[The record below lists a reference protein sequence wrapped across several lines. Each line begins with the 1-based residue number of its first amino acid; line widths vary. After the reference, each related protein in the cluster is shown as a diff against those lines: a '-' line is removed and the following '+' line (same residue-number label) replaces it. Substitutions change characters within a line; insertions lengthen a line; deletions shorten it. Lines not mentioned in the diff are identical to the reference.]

1 MGMDRHTENIIKK
14 NNHKEDTGFT
24 VFTKTGSGKS
34 SRKYALTVAVL
45 LILLVFLFFA
55 SFLVGTYPIP
65 PKTVWDVLFEKISG
79 TGIYW
84 EPAVEKVI
92 FQVRIPRILL
102 GILIGGGLA
111 VSGASYQTLFKNP
124 MVSPDILGVSA
135 GAGFGAA
142 LAMLGSGSWAEV
154 QLSALFFGIL
164 AVLLAYGIGSAYG
177 KAEITTL
184 VLAGVIISSLFQ
196 ALLSVVKTYADTDSQ
211 LPSITFWL
219 MGSLGKGDMKDV
231 SMLLPVTLFC
241 LGLLWLF
248 RNQIDVLA
256 SGEEEAAA
264 LGVNVRLVSGLV
276 IVASTLMTVISVSV
290 CGIIGWVGLVVP
302 HIARTFAGARYGRLM
317 TLSFLI
323 GGSFLLLMDNLIRG
337 VSRVEL
343 PLGVLTALIGTPVF
357 ALLLIRARRRENV

>member
-1 MGMDRHTENIIKK
+1 MFR
-14 NNHKEDTGFT
+14 
-24 VFTKTGSGKS
+24 
-34 SRKYALTVAVL
+34 LTVLILIVL
-45 LILLVFLFFA
+45 LTFLFFA
-55 SFLVGTYPIP
+55 SFLVGTYPISP
-65 PKTVWDVLFEKISG
+65 RTVVDVLHAQFEEIHV
-79 TGIYW
+79 YW

-102 GILIGGGLA
+102 AILIGGGLA

-142 LAMLGSGSWAEV
+142 LAMLGSGSWGEV
-154 QLSALFFGIL
+154 QASALFFGIL
-164 AVLLAYGIGSAYG
+164 AVVLAYGIGSAYG
-177 KAEITTL
+177 TSEITTL

-211 LPSITFWL
+211 LPSITFWM

-231 SMLLPVTLFC
+231 TMLLPVTLLC
-241 LGLLWLF
+241 LILLWLF

-264 LGVNVRLVSGLV
+264 LGVNVRFVSALV
-276 IVASTLMTVISVSV
+276 IISATLMTVVSVSV

-317 TLSFLI
+317 VLSFLI

-357 ALLLIRARRRENV
+357 AVLLIRSRRRGNE